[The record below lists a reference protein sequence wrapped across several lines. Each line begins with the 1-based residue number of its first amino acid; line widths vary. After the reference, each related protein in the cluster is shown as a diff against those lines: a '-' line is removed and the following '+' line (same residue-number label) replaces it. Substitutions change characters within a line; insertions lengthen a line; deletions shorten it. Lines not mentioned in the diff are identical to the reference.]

1 MSENALFSWACNEIE
16 ENYSKLG
23 HQLGYRFLLSSHKT
37 LSPNT
42 EIIVLGTNPGGDR
55 IPPDH
60 PPQSCEN
67 GPAYLYEVW
76 GDRKSPGIAPL
87 QVQIRRLFENLS
99 HQIGTSDSASL
110 MSNSLLAYYIPFRSP
125 SLDSLHKGTESR
137 NFAFKL
143 WSNLLDT
150 IDPKIII
157 CIDNKDTFP
166 AIKRILHNKNQVRPG
181 YTKSLVG
188 WGNIT
193 AEMNFYELPE
203 KELCLIRF
211 PHLSRF
217 KIFGRPAS
225 QPYIDQLL
233 SKAAQCISNP

>member
-1 MSENALFSWACNEIE
+1 MGKNELFTWACTEIE
-16 ENYSKLG
+16 ENYNKLG
-23 HQLGYRFLLSSHKT
+23 HQLGYRFLLSSRRT

-42 EIIVLGTNPGGDR
+42 EILLLGTNPGGDK

-60 PPQSCEN
+60 PPQSCES
-67 GPAYLYEVW
+67 GPAYLTEVW
-76 GDRKSPGIAPL
+76 RGRALPGVAPL
-87 QVQIRRLFENLS
+87 QVQICRLFENLS
-99 HQIGTSDSASL
+99 DQIGAGDSVSL

-125 SLDSLHKGTESR
+125 DLGSLHRETESR
-137 NFAFKL
+137 NFAYKL
-143 WSNLLDT
+143 WSTLLDA

-157 CIDNKDTFP
+157 CIDNQGTFP
-166 AIKRILHNKNQVRPG
+166 AIERILYNKDQLRPVH
-181 YTKSLVG
+181 TKLPVG

-203 KELCLIRF
+203 KKRCLIRF

-225 QPYIDQLL
+225 QPYIDQML
-233 SKAAQCISNP
+233 SKAASCIPTS